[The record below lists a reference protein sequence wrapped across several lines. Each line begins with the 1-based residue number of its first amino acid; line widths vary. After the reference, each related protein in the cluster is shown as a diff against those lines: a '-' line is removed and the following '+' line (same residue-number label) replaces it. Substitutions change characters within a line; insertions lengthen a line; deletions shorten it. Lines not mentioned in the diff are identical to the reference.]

1 MQGMENSSW
10 HFAQLEGT
18 SLNVYCETHSSTL
31 SAAMGGKPCMQHEE
45 GLLADLVQPFGVH
58 AGHIQG
64 CSMSTLHSQL
74 QAITANLC
82 TEVHMLMQHGML

>member
-1 MQGMENSSW
+1 MS
-10 HFAQLEGT
+10 T
-18 SLNVYCETHSSTL
+18 VRHSSTL
-31 SAAMGGKPCMQHEE
+31 SAAVGGKPCMQHEE

>member
-1 MQGMENSSW
+1 MS
-10 HFAQLEGT
+10 T
-18 SLNVYCETHSSTL
+18 VRHSSTL

-45 GLLADLVQPFGVH
+45 VLLADLVQPFGVH
-58 AGHIQG
+58 DIQG

>member
-1 MQGMENSSW
+1 MSI
-10 HFAQLEGT
+10 
-18 SLNVYCETHSSTL
+18 VRHSSTL

-45 GLLADLVQPFGVH
+45 GLLADLVQPFWR
-58 AGHIQG
+58 ACIFRHIQG